1 MFVKRQIMDSQLT
14 LLPKDVKFCKICVMS
29 NQRPRIEFNED
40 GICNACRYA
49 EYKKKEINW
58 GERKKHF
65 IKLCDRHRSK
75 DGSHDVV
82 VPCSGGKDSSTIA
95 YKLKHEYGM
104 NPLCI
109 TFSPPIYSDIG
120 WQNLRNFIDSGYDHY
135 LITPGGKINRALS
148 KCCFIYLGDHNEIF
162 DHGTMGAPF
171 KVALNLNI
179 KLVMYGE
186 NAEAEYG
193 GTSKDANQPGRNW
206 GDFDNAYF
214 SNSIE
219 NIIKYGIEDGY
230 IKEEIN
236 KRSLDIYK
244 LPDTNLL
251 IKNEIEMHWFGYYH
265 NWTPQEN
272 YYCAVENTGF
282 QANPEGRTIGTYS
295 KYAQLD
301 DLTDSFLYYM
311 MFIKFGFGRATSDAA
326 HEIRDG
332 HINRN
337 EAIALVN
344 RYDGEFPYKEL
355 EIFLDYIDLTEEEFW
370 EVVDTFRL
378 DHIWKKI
385 KGNWELRHKIK

>member
-1 MFVKRQIMDSQLT
+1 MVSKKKMMDSQLA
-14 LLPKDVKFCKICVMS
+14 LLPKDVKFCKKCVMS
-29 NQRPRIEFNED
+29 NQRPRIEFDEG

-49 EYKKKEINW
+49 EYKKTKIDW
-58 GERKKHF
+58 AERKKQF

-75 DGSHDVV
+75 NGSHDVI

-104 NPLCI
+104 NPLCV

-135 LITPGGKINRALS
+135 LITPGGKINKILT

-162 DHGTMGAPF
+162 DHGQMGAPF
-171 KVALNLNI
+171 QVALNLGI

-193 GTSKDANQPGRNW
+193 GTTKDANQPGRNW
-206 GDFDNAYF
+206 EDFDTAYF

-219 NIIKYGIEDGY
+219 NIIKQGIKDGY
-230 IKEEIN
+230 IKEEI
-236 KRSLDIYK
+236 KKGSLDIYK
-244 LPDTNLL
+244 MPNAKSLL
-251 IKNEIEMHWFGYYH
+251 KKEIEMHWYGYYH
-265 NWTPQEN
+265 NWTPQDN
-272 YYCAVENTGF
+272 YYCAVENTKF
-282 QANPEGRTIGTYS
+282 QANPKGRTTGTYS

-311 MFIKFGFGRATSDAA
+311 MYIKFGFGRTTSDAA

-332 HINRN
+332 HIQRD
-337 EAIALVN
+337 EAIALVK
-344 RYDGEFPYKEL
+344 RYDGEFPQNEFK
-355 EIFLDYIDLTEEEFW
+355 IFLEYIDFTEEEFW
-370 EVVDTFRL
+370 KVVDSFRL
-378 DHIWKKI
+378 NHIWKKENG
-385 KGNWELRHKIK
+385 KWKLRHTVY